1 MQYKK
6 NNKFEYTG
14 LGRQKIDKAV
24 ALPPNPQM
32 LVPRLP
38 LLVLALPKRGSF
50 FSKCGK

>member
-38 LLVLALPKRGSF
+38 LLVLAIPNRGSF
-50 FSKCGK
+50 F